1 MGPLAGFRIIEM
13 AGIGPAP
20 FAATLLADM
29 GAEVI
34 RVDRREAAD
43 LGLPGREPKY
53 DVLHRGRRSLAVDL
67 KTEAG
72 CAIVKKLATKADA
85 LIEGFRPGV
94 LERLGLAPEELQK
107 LNPKLVIGRMTGF
120 GQDGPMASNAGH
132 DINYIALAGVLH
144 MIGRKGDRPVPPLNL
159 VGDFGGGGMFLAFG
173 VVCALLEAQKSGKG
187 QVVDAA
193 MVDGA
198 AYLAAGI
205 FGLYSQGS
213 WADERGV
220 NFIDGGAP
228 YYDVYTTKDGKW
240 LSVGAI
246 EKRFFEEL
254 VEKLGLKL
262 AELPKQ
268 HDRKGWPEL
277 RRRFTEAIA
286 SKTRAE
292 WERIFEKQRCLRR
305 ARAGAV
311 GDRGPSPQQGARHVR
326 DARGRAAAAPG
337 AALFAHAMRDGR
349 AGPRPRGRQRGGA
362 RRLGLRGRRDR
373 GAEEGRSGG
382 CLTLGSDTIAPS
394 RRIERCQG
402 VRPGGSDTSIARGAA
417 ASSLA

>member
-20 FAATLLADM
+20 FAATLLSDM

-43 LGLPGREPKY
+43 LGLPGREPKF

-72 CAIVKKLATKADA
+72 CAVVKRLAAKADG

-94 LERLGLAPEELQK
+94 MERLGLSPEELLK
-107 LNPKLVIGRMTGF
+107 INPKLVFGRMTGF
-120 GQDGPMASNAGH
+120 GQNGPLAQAAGH

-144 MIGRKGDRPVPPLNL
+144 AIGRKGEGPVPPLNL

-205 FGLYSQGS
+205 YGLFSQGS

-220 NFIDGGAP
+220 NVIDSGAP
-228 YYDVYTTKDGKW
+228 WYDVYKTKDGKW

-246 EKRFFEEL
+246 EKRFYAEL
-254 VEKLGLKL
+254 VEKLGLGK

-268 HDRKGWPEL
+268 HDRKGWPVL
-277 RRRFTEAIA
+277 RERFTAAIA
-286 SKTRAE
+286 SRTRDE
-292 WERIFEKQRCLRR
+292 WERVFEGSDACVAPVLALGEVESHPAQR
-305 ARAGAV
+305 
-311 GDRGPSPQQGARHVR
+311 GARHLR
-326 DARGRAAAAPG
+326 AARRRAAAGPRATLLP
-337 AALFAHAMRDGR
+337 HAMRDGP
-349 AGPRPRGRQRGGA
+349 AGAWPRGVDGEA
-362 RRLGLRGRRDR
+362 RPEGLGLRAGRDR
-373 GAEEGRSGG
+373 RAEEGR
-382 CLTLGSDTIAPS
+382 
-394 RRIERCQG
+394 
-402 VRPGGSDTSIARGAA
+402 VVGAA
-417 ASSLA
+417 

>member
-20 FAATLLADM
+20 FAATLLSDM

-34 RVDRREAAD
+34 RIDRREAAD
-43 LGLPGREPKY
+43 LGLPGREPKF
-53 DVLHRGRRSLAVDL
+53 DVLHRGRRSLALDL

-72 CAIVKKLATKADA
+72 CAVVKRLAAKADA

-94 LERLGLAPEELQK
+94 MERLGLSPAELIK
-107 LNPKLVIGRMTGF
+107 ANPRLVVGRMTGF
-120 GQDGPMASNAGH
+120 GQDGPMAQNAGH

-144 MIGRKGDRPVPPLNL
+144 AIGRKGEGPVPPLNL

-173 VVCALLEAQKSGKG
+173 VVCALLEALKSGKG

-205 FGLYSQGS
+205 YGLYSQGT

-220 NFIDGGAP
+220 NVIDSGAP
-228 YYDVYTTKDGKW
+228 WYDVYKTKDGKW

-246 EKRFFEEL
+246 ERRFYAEL
-254 VEKLGLKL
+254 VEKLGLGK

-286 SKTRAE
+286 GKTRSE
-292 WERIFEKQRCLRR
+292 WEAIFAESDACVAPVLSFGEVEAHPHNK
-305 ARAGAV
+305 ARATFVRRDGVLQPGPAPRYSRTRCEMGAP
-311 GDRGPSPQQGARHVR
+311 G
-326 DARGRAAAAPG
+326 RGRGVDSEAVLGDWGYAPAEIAELKERGVVG
-337 AALFAHAMRDGR
+337 AAT
-349 AGPRPRGRQRGGA
+349 
-362 RRLGLRGRRDR
+362 
-373 GAEEGRSGG
+373 AE
-382 CLTLGSDTIAPS
+382 A
-394 RRIERCQG
+394 
-402 VRPGGSDTSIARGAA
+402 
-417 ASSLA
+417 

>member
-1 MGPLAGFRIIEM
+1 MGPLAGLRIIEM

-20 FAATLLADM
+20 FAATLLSDM

-34 RVDRREAAD
+34 RVDRREGAD
-43 LGLPGREPKY
+43 LGLPGREPKF

-67 KTEAG
+67 KSEAG
-72 CAIVKKLATKADA
+72 RAVVRRLAAKADG

-94 LERLGLAPEELQK
+94 LERLGLAPDELLK
-107 LNPKLVIGRMTGF
+107 ANPRLVIGRMTGF
-120 GQDGPMASNAGH
+120 GQEGPMAQHAGH

-144 MIGRKGDRPVPPLNL
+144 AIGRKGEAPVPPLNL

-205 FGLYSQGS
+205 YGLYSQGT

-220 NFIDGGAP
+220 NVIDSGAP
-228 YYDVYTTKDGKW
+228 WYDVYETKDGKW

-246 EKRFFEEL
+246 EKRFYEEL
-254 VEKLGLKL
+254 VEKLGLEL

-277 RRRFTEAIA
+277 RRALHRGDRRQDARRVGAHLCRE
-286 SKTRAE
+286 
-292 WERIFEKQRCLRR
+292 RCLRR
-305 ARAGAV
+305 PGAGLRR
-311 GDRGPSPQQGARHVR
+311 GRGPPAQQGARHLPPR
-326 DARGRAAAAPG
+326 ATACCSRAPRRASRARSARWARRPPARRRQRGRAEG
-337 AALFAHAMRDGR
+337 
-349 AGPRPRGRQRGGA
+349 
-362 RRLGLRGRRDR
+362 LGLRGRRDR
-373 GAEEGRSGG
+373 RAGRQ
-382 CLTLGSDTIAPS
+382 A
-394 RRIERCQG
+394 G
-402 VRPGGSDTSIARGAA
+402 VVGAA
-417 ASSLA
+417 

>member
-53 DVLHRGRRSLAVDL
+53 DVLHRGRRSVAVDL

-72 CAIVKKLATKADA
+72 CAVVRKLAAKADA

-94 LERLGLAPEELQK
+94 LERLGLAPEVLHK

-120 GQDGPMASNAGH
+120 GQDGPMAGNAGH

-144 MIGRKGDRPVPPLNL
+144 MIGRKGERPVPPLNL

-292 WERIFEKQRCLRR
+292 WERIFEKSDACVAPVL
-305 ARAGAV
+305 ALSEIEGHPHNA
-311 GDRGPSPQQGARHVR
+311 
-326 DARGRAAAAPG
+326 ARGTFVTREGVLQPRPAPRYSRTRCEMGAPG
-337 AALFAHAMRDGR
+337 
-349 AGPRPRGRQRGGA
+349 RGRGA
-362 RRLGLRGRRDR
+362 DSEAVLGDWGFAT
-373 GAEEGRSGG
+373 GEIAE
-382 CLTLGSDTIAPS
+382 LKKA
-394 RRIERCQG
+394 G
-402 VRPGGSDTSIARGAA
+402 VVGV
-417 ASSLA
+417 